1 MYCVSISGNCNGV
14 FDNEN
19 DAYNY
24 LIKLEKEGYKEKDGI
39 YLKKYWQLFD
49 TMIWYRQI
57 KKGGFDID

>member
-24 LIKLEKEGYKEKDGI
+24 LIKLEKEGYKNIRVIYSEPWTGTKDN
-39 YLKKYWQLFD
+39 
-49 TMIWYRQI
+49 
-57 KKGGFDID
+57 